1 MPIPILP
8 LVSAVAPKVMGAI
21 SNAVKPSSQLGKDD
35 FLKLLVAQLKNQNP
49 LNPLANDQFISQS
62 AQFSSLEALQNI
74 NKGVEGLNSTAAG
87 GNALAGAAPLLGRP
101 VAATSGSFNYTG
113 APVSLPYGLTAP
125 VADAALEV
133 TDASGAVVARQALG
147 PKAAGQYTA
156 VFTPPTG
163 GVLPAGSLRY
173 RIVSMDGA
181 RSTVLPAV
189 AGSVTGITMAGGQPV
204 LQIGPVTVSLADV
217 TTIGT
222 PTN

>member
-1 MPIPILP
+1 MALPILP
-8 LVSAVAPKVMGAI
+8 LLGAMVPKAIGALT
-21 SNAVKPSSQLGKDD
+21 SAVKPANQLGKDD

-74 NKGVEGLNSTAAG
+74 TKGIDSLNGTAG
-87 GNALAGAAPLLGRP
+87 GGALSSAASLLGRP
-101 VAATSGSFNYTG
+101 VMATSGSFTYTG
-113 APVSLPYGLTAP
+113 APVSLPYALSAP

-133 TDASGAVVARQALG
+133 TDASGVVVARQALG
-147 PKAAGQYTA
+147 ARVPGQYTA
-156 VFTPPTG
+156 LFTPPTG
-163 GVLPAGSLRY
+163 GVLPAGQLRY
-173 RIVSMDGA
+173 RIVSMDSA

-189 AGSVTGITMAGGQPV
+189 AGSVTGITLAGGQPV
-204 LQIGPVTVSLADV
+204 LQVGPVTISLADV